1 MSKYGPAITALE
13 EAIDHTSR
21 CYDHCKGKA
30 QDFLGQWKDSMREEG
45 GDEELRLQADGME
58 RAATACFEALPVLR
72 TTLDGMGAGTHEGL
86 GASAEACSTVAAAL
100 DPSELDPSCFTT
112 AEACRAAEKKLRE
125 AA

>member
-13 EAIDHTSR
+13 EAIDQTSR

-30 QDFLGQWKDSMREEG
+30 QDYLGRWKDSVKEEG

-58 RAATACFEALPVLR
+58 VAATACFEALPALR
-72 TTLDGMGAGTHEGL
+72 STLDGMNAGTHEGL
-86 GASAEACSTVAAAL
+86 AASAEACASTATAL
-100 DPSELDPSCFTT
+100 DPFELDPSCFTT

-125 AA
+125 AS